1 MTHLLTH
8 LLISLHEISAGQS
21 KTAVRPLLVKLEV
34 ITLTSSCSF
43 IARTIHTLEEVI
55 QWNLYN
61 ADTL

>member
-1 MTHLLTH
+1 MMHLLTH
-8 LLISLHEISAGQS
+8 LLISLHEISAGH
-21 KTAVRPLLVKLEV
+21 PLLVKLEI

-43 IARTIHTLEEVI
+43 IAGTIHTLEEVI